1 MVIAVLLFLDLMTSA
16 TAVGMT
22 SLADA
27 VAAQNNGSR
36 YVTELFDCLANVTRT
51 YFDRRTIYIYFRQ
64 SNTTEYAAAVD
75 AFAMAVQSPKMIV
88 PYSSFTTQDTPLQQQ
103 TRGGVFAFLAEDK
116 LYRQLLNT
124 KQRSHFVI
132 VWTRQIPMYNVRRTF
147 KEFWGVGRQINVVGL
162 VRMDGGGVNAY
173 TYRPFSNYGCNKLGR
188 PFLLDRWV
196 DGRFKVGVDL
206 FSSKPKIGNMLGC
219 PLRCAG
225 NEQPPDTVLRPVG
238 GTPQQPLWTTF
249 GVGGKVLEIVAK
261 QMNFTPVIMSP
272 KGDVSEMYSW
282 YNSAEVLDNITAM
295 LDSEEADLAF
305 GWYSYA
311 THNSAYSTNTELART
326 TSIDCL
332 GWAVP
337 YRAGPPPQP
346 WTNYVYEFDKIGWL
360 FIGSMFVIVVGVF
373 HFFRKLKKLQNVDS
387 VVFFVYHTAIDQ
399 PLGVRPVWCSLRAFM
414 VHWLWYCMVINVAY
428 KASLGSFMT
437 VPAHGA
443 EFTRMEE
450 ILDSELITMA
460 TPRSMQIMNA
470 TTATTRMSRTF
481 MKRLQLLP
489 PTNFE
494 RIIDRL
500 VVKRDIAL
508 FEVKRFMYY
517 YSIPQAKRIKV
528 KIPIRFL
535 PGCLLRT
542 HTTQIMFNGGS
553 YLIDPVNAV
562 LSTLFETGIVD
573 HWITH
578 LGSNKVLP
586 LDKIRG
592 RVLKLVRLKE
602 AFLFLLFSYAVASA
616 VLVVEICWSARL
628 HRRLLSRL
636 ILQRTCP
643 VRSRTVVKNHN

>member
-1 MVIAVLLFLDLMTSA
+1 MRIRPATMVLAVLSFLTFAAAAGL
-16 TAVGMT
+16 T

-27 VAAQNNGSR
+27 VLMSVVTAQNNSNG
-36 YVTELFDCLANVTRT
+36 YTAELFDCLANVTRT
-51 YFDRRTIYIYFRQ
+51 YFDRRTVYMYFRQ
-64 SNTTEYAAAVD
+64 SETAEYAAAVD
-75 AFAMAVQSPKMIV
+75 AFAMAVQSPKVIV
-88 PYSSFTTQDTPLQQQ
+88 PYSSFNAHASPQQPS
-103 TRGGVFAFLAEDK
+103 RGDVFAFLAEDM
-116 LYRQLLNT
+116 LYTQLLT
-124 KQRSHFVI
+124 AKQRSHFVV
-132 VWTRQIPMYNVRRTF
+132 VWTRQMPMNNIRRIFRHFWDTGKHVNV
-147 KEFWGVGRQINVVGL
+147 IGL

-196 DGRFKVGVDL
+196 DGRFQLGTDL
-206 FSSKPKIGNMLGC
+206 FSGMPKTGNMLGC
-219 PLRCAG
+219 PLWCAG
-225 NEQPPDTVLRPVG
+225 NEHPPDTVLRPG
-238 GTPQQPLWTTF
+238 DGTPQQPLWTTS
-249 GVGGKVLEIVAK
+249 GVGGKVLEIVARH
-261 QMNFTPVIMSP
+261 MNFTPVIISP

-311 THNSAYSTNTELART
+311 THNSTYNTNTELART

-346 WTNYVYEFDKIGWL
+346 WTNYVYEFDKIGWI

-373 HFFRKLKKLQNVDS
+373 HFFRKLKKLHHVDS
-387 VVFFVYHTAIDQ
+387 VLFFVYHTAIDQ

-443 EFTRMEE
+443 EFTRMDE
-450 ILDSELITMA
+450 ILDSKLITMA
-460 TPRSMQIMNA
+460 TPRSMHIMNA
-470 TTATTRMSRTF
+470 TTATTRISRTF

-494 RIIDRL
+494 QIIDRL

-542 HTTQIMFNGGS
+542 HTTQFMFNGGS
-553 YLIDPVNAV
+553 YLIEPVNAV

-573 HWITH
+573 HWIIH

-586 LDKIRG
+586 LEKIRG

-602 AFLFLLFSYAVASA
+602 AFLFLFFSYAVASA

-628 HRRLLSRL
+628 HRRLLSWL
-636 ILQRTCP
+636 GP
-643 VRSRTVVKNHN
+643 